1 MYSWRMHAWEMH
13 QQRQTMQFFY
23 FNKNEPWASVIKSPG
38 LQEKAEGR
46 KGVFTQRSIS
56 KDPQVPFTCWGCPG
70 VHTCWT
76 VIRCFQKTFPSIW
89 LLSSI
94 TCERNFAK
102 LSFLSLAKVILWS
115 FFLKVHTVWRWEY
128 TSALMCICMCSRV
141 CMLCLLFLSASFC
154 WNLSHMTIEVSFAR
168 IFRTLALL
176 F

>member
-1 MYSWRMHAWEMH
+1 MHAWEMH
-13 QQRQTMQFFY
+13 QQRQTTQFFY

-46 KGVFTQRSIS
+46 KGTFTQRSIS

-128 TSALMCICMCSRV
+128 TSALMCICVCSCV

-154 WNLSHMTIEVSFAR
+154 GNLSHTTIEVSFAR
-168 IFRTLALL
+168 KFRTLALL

>member
-1 MYSWRMHAWEMH
+1 MDAWEMH
-13 QQRQTMQFFY
+13 QQRQTTQFFY

-46 KGVFTQRSIS
+46 KGAFTRRSIS

-102 LSFLSLAKVILWS
+102 LSFLSLQKWS
-115 FFLKVHTVWRWEY
+115 CSPFSLRYTRCEDEGTQVLSCASVCVHVF
-128 TSALMCICMCSRV
+128 V
-141 CMLCLLFLSASFC
+141 CYASYSCQHLSVG
-154 WNLSHMTIEVSFAR
+154 TYVTR
-168 IFRTLALL
+168 Q
-176 F
+176 